1 MTTTSNKAFSII
13 FKERIHNMPEDII
26 TGKEILAYTKNIIKQ
41 INQENKKVKKA
52 LNEKPKRKVS
62 KHRKAVEV
70 DEYGNEKPKKLNK
83 YQQYLKDNQ
92 KRVKEEN
99 PELTNTER
107 FSKLAK
113 EWNEYKKSIDKQDNN
128 EKVNTDNVDKEII
141 EVKKENDV
149 VEVEKKKRKKSVNK
163 NN

>member
-13 FKERIHNMPEDII
+13 FKERIHNMPDII

-149 VEVEKKKRKKSVNK
+149 VDVEKKKRKKSVNK